1 MHLGIPDRAAGRE
14 EGGCGTAAA
23 RDIHV
28 GSLGNNGID
37 ADGMTVLA
45 DALPQ
50 CMSLQALSYACRR
63 GGDSVISYFWVHAL
77 GSLNS
82 NNIGADGVSV
92 LAAAMPQ
99 CKTLQTL

>member
-1 MHLGIPDRAAGRE
+1 MHTRTVHTCSLEGTVVGDDGVRALAG
-14 EGGCGTAAA
+14 A
-23 RDIHV
+23 V
-28 GSLGNNGID
+28 
-37 ADGMTVLA
+37 
-45 DALPQ
+45 PQ